1 MITNGEN
8 GDLSLCRERGSRFG
22 INRIVG
28 GVRMLTDRFGLELT
42 TISVAARDA
51 YVTAVDCLLAAG
63 ADTEQAFAAAIAL
76 DPNFALAHAGRARC
90 LALYARG
97 PEARQAA
104 AQARELAARAARRER
119 QHVEALALAIEGQ
132 ATASL
137 AATIAHLDEFPRDA
151 MVLAPAT
158 GVFGLYGFSGRL
170 ERERE
175 LLALMDRLEPHYRDD
190 WWFPAQHAFAQCEC
204 GLLSAAES
212 RAEQALSLNPDN
224 GWAAHARA
232 HVYYELGEDRA
243 CDRFLSEWRP
253 GFPHGAQLHAH
264 ISWHAALCA
273 LMLGDARRAL
283 EIYDADI
290 RPGRAE
296 GPPLLVLADSAAL
309 LWRIELAGGSRENEA
324 WPAVH
329 SYALAKFPKAGVTFA
344 DVHNAI
350 VFAVSGDRE
359 ASSRLAAELRS
370 GIGKLWAADV
380 AEPVARGFEAFARE
394 DWPLAVDMMA
404 PVVTSLVRIGGSR
417 AQRDLVE
424 NTLLAAYIRAG
435 RTDEAKALLA
445 RRTDRH
451 PTVPVAGL

>member
-1 MITNGEN
+1 M
-8 GDLSLCRERGSRFG
+8 F
-22 INRIVG
+22 
-28 GVRMLTDRFGLELT
+28 TDRFGLELT
-42 TISVAARDA
+42 TTSVTARDA
-51 YVTAVDCLLAAG
+51 YVAAVDRLLAAG
-63 ADTEQAFAAAIAL
+63 AETEQAFAAAIAL
-76 DPNFALAHAGRARC
+76 DPHFALAHAGRARC
-90 LALYARG
+90 LALYGRG
-97 PEARQAA
+97 TEARQAA

-132 ATASL
+132 PAASL

-175 LLALMDRLEPHYRDD
+175 LLALMDRLDPHYSDD

-204 GLLSAAES
+204 GLLTAAES
-212 RAEQALSLNPDN
+212 RAERALSLNPAN

-232 HVYYELGEDRA
+232 HVYYELGEDQA
-243 CDRFLSEWRP
+243 ADRFLSGWRP
-253 GFPHGAQLHAH
+253 GFPHGAQLHVH

-283 EIYDADI
+283 EIFNADI
-290 RPGRAE
+290 RPGCAE

-309 LWRIELAGGSRENEA
+309 LWRIELAGGSRQKEA

-329 SYALAKFPKAGVTFA
+329 SYALEKFPKAGVTFA

-359 ASSRLAAELRS
+359 ASSRLATELRS
-370 GIGKLWAADV
+370 GIGKQWAADV

-394 DWPLAVDMMA
+394 DWSVAVDMMA
-404 PVVTSLVRIGGSR
+404 PVVTSLVCIGGSR

-435 RTDEAKALLA
+435 RTDEAKALLG
-445 RRTDRH
+445 RRTNRH